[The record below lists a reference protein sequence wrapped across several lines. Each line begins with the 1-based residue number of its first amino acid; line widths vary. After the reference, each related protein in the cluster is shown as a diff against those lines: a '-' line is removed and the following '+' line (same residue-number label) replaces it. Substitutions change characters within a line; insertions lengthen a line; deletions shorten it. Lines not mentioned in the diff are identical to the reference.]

1 MNILGITPARGGCKG
16 VLSKNIKEIAGKP
29 LIAWAIEVAN
39 ESKMIDRYVVST
51 EDKIKAMECYE
62 KESRCFP
69 HSRSSE
75 GLIINAKKRGTE
87 IGMAAAEAFMILR
100 DKWV

>member
-1 MNILGITPARGGCKG
+1 MILGITPVRGGSKG
-16 VLSKNIKEIAGKP
+16 VPRKNIKEIAGKP
-29 LIAWAIEVAN
+29 LIAWTIEAAN
-39 ESKMIDRYVVST
+39 ETKMIDRYVVST

-69 HSRSSE
+69 HSSSSE

-87 IGMAAAEAFMILR
+87 IGMAAAEAFMMIR
-100 DKWV
+100 DSW